1 MNLAASPKPV
11 NRLAAWCAD
20 ADERLRFMLVLA
32 LALHALI
39 ILLVGFDALKTE
51 QASKT
56 LEITFAINQDP
67 QAPIDPAYLA
77 QHHQLG
83 QGDSQTNQEA
93 SVVEP
98 ALFRSDKINQLS
110 AQISAQS
117 GTGVAPSND
126 EGVNDSTLQAKS
138 GTNELL
144 AANTQALLK
153 ANQQTDSI
161 QTTASNPLAGDSTAL
176 FKASEEI
183 ASLEARLK
191 DEQRKLESRSRTGRV
206 TSLSTLAKA
215 DALYLERWRQKIETI
230 GNLNYPIEARRKG
243 IEGSLQMLVTLAADG
258 SVKQLEI
265 LKSSGYSILDD
276 AAVRTVRSASP
287 FEPFPNEMRQRL
299 DRLEI
304 IRTWKFEKNTQVY

>member
-1 MNLAASPKPV
+1 MNPAVSPKPI

-32 LALHALI
+32 LALHSLI
-39 ILLVGFDALKTE
+39 ILLVGFDTLKTE
-51 QASKT
+51 QSSKT
-56 LEITFAINQDP
+56 LEITFALNQDQ

-83 QGDSQTNQEA
+83 QGDALKNQEA
-93 SVVEP
+93 SVVER
-98 ALFRSDKINQLS
+98 ALFLSDQINQLS
-110 AQISAQS
+110 AQISVQS
-117 GTGVAPSND
+117 GEGVTPSDD
-126 EGVNDSTLQAKS
+126 EGRNDQAQQIRS
-138 GTNELL
+138 GTNEVL
-144 AANTQALLK
+144 ATNNQALLE
-153 ANQQTDSI
+153 ANQQSDAN
-161 QTTASNPLAGDSTAL
+161 QTTASNPLSGDSTSL
-176 FKASEEI
+176 LQASKEI

-191 DEQRKLESRSRTGRV
+191 DEQQKLHSRSRTGRV

-230 GNLNYPIEARRKG
+230 GNLNYPSEARSKG
-243 IEGSLQMLVTLAADG
+243 IEGSLQMLVTVAADG
-258 SVKQLEI
+258 SVKQLEV

-276 AAVRTVRSASP
+276 AAVRTVRTASP

>member
-1 MNLAASPKPV
+1 MNSAASSKPI

-51 QASKT
+51 QNSKT
-56 LEITFAINQDP
+56 LEITFAINQDS

-83 QGDSQTNQEA
+83 MGDSQTNQEA
-93 SVVEP
+93 SVVEQ
-98 ALFRSDKINQLS
+98 ALFTSNKINQLS
-110 AQISAQS
+110 AQISAQP
-117 GTGVAPSND
+117 GVGVTPSID
-126 EGVNDSTLQAKS
+126 KGYDDQTQQAKS
-138 GTNELL
+138 GANEVL
-144 AANTQALLK
+144 ATDTQAVLK
-153 ANQQTDSI
+153 ANQKSDLIHTN
-161 QTTASNPLAGDSTAL
+161 ASNPTAGDSTAL

-191 DEQRKLESRSRTGRV
+191 DEQQKLQSRSRTGRV

-230 GNLNYPIEARRKG
+230 GNLNYPTEARNRG

-276 AAVRTVRSASP
+276 AAITTVRTASP
-287 FEPFPNEMRQRL
+287 FEPFPNDMRQRL

>member
-1 MNLAASPKPV
+1 MNQAASPKPI

-39 ILLVGFDALKTE
+39 ILLVGFDALKIE
-51 QASKT
+51 QSSKT
-56 LEITFAINQDP
+56 LEITFALNQDT
-67 QAPIDPAYLA
+67 QAPIDPAFLA

-83 QGDSQTNQEA
+83 QGDSLTNQDA
-93 SVVEP
+93 SVVER
-98 ALFRSDKINQLS
+98 ALFTSDKINQLS
-110 AQISAQS
+110 AQISVQS
-117 GTGVAPSND
+117 GTGVTPSPN
-126 EGVNDSTLQAKS
+126 EGRKDQTQQKRS
-138 GTNELL
+138 GTNEVL
-144 AANTQALLK
+144 ATNGQALLK
-153 ANQQTDSI
+153 ANQERDSI
-161 QTTASNPLAGDSTAL
+161 ETMASNPLAGDSTSL
-176 FKASEEI
+176 LNTSKEI

-191 DEQRKLESRSRTGRV
+191 DEQQKLQSRSRTGRV

-230 GNLNYPIEARRKG
+230 GNLNYPIEARNKG

-258 SVKQLEI
+258 SVKQLEV

-276 AAVRTVRSASP
+276 AAVRTVRTASP

>member
-1 MNLAASPKPV
+1 MNQAASPKPI

-51 QASKT
+51 QSSKA
-56 LEITFAINQDP
+56 LEITFALNQDS

-83 QGDSQTNQEA
+83 QGDSQTNQDA
-93 SVVEP
+93 SVVER
-98 ALFRSDKINQLS
+98 ALFTSDKINQLS
-110 AQISAQS
+110 AQISVQS
-117 GTGVAPSND
+117 GTGVTPSRN
-126 EGVNDSTLQAKS
+126 EGRKDQTQQKRS
-138 GTNELL
+138 GTNEVL
-144 AANTQALLK
+144 TTSGQALLK
-153 ANQQTDSI
+153 ANQERDSI
-161 QTTASNPLAGDSTAL
+161 ETLASNPLAGDSTSL
-176 FKASEEI
+176 LNASKEI

-191 DEQRKLESRSRTGRV
+191 DEQQKLQSRSRTGRV

-230 GNLNYPIEARRKG
+230 GNLNYPIEARNKG
-243 IEGSLQMLVTLAADG
+243 IEGSLQMLVTLSADG
-258 SVKQLEI
+258 SVKQLEV

-276 AAVRTVRSASP
+276 AAVRTVRTASP

>member
-1 MNLAASPKPV
+1 MNQAASPKPI

-39 ILLVGFDALKTE
+39 ILLVGFDSLKTE
-51 QASKT
+51 QSSKT
-56 LEITFAINQDP
+56 LEITFALNQDP
-67 QAPIDPAYLA
+67 QAPLDPAYLA
-77 QHHQLG
+77 QHQQLG
-83 QGDSQTNQEA
+83 QGNSQKNLDA
-93 SVVEP
+93 SAVER
-98 ALFRSDKINQLS
+98 ALFSSDKINQLS

-117 GTGVAPSND
+117 GVGETPSID
-126 EGVNDSTLQAKS
+126 EGRGNQTRQLASGKS
-138 GTNELL
+138 EVL
-144 AANTQALLK
+144 ASDTQALLK
-153 ANQQTDSI
+153 ANQESDSI
-161 QTTASNPLAGDSTAL
+161 QTKASNPLAGDSTSL
-176 FKASEEI
+176 LHASQEI

-191 DEQRKLESRSRTGRV
+191 DEQQKLQSRSRTGRV

-215 DALYLERWRQKIETI
+215 DALYLERWRQKIETV
-230 GNLNYPIEARRKG
+230 GNLNYPTEARNKG

-276 AAVRTVRSASP
+276 AAVRTVRTAAP
-287 FEPFPNEMRQRL
+287 FEPFPSEMRQRL

-304 IRTWKFEKNTQVY
+304 IRTWKFEKNTHVY

>member
-1 MNLAASPKPV
+1 MNQAASPKPI

-51 QASKT
+51 QSSKA
-56 LEITFAINQDP
+56 LEITFALNQDS

-83 QGDSQTNQEA
+83 QGDSQTNQDA
-93 SVVEP
+93 SVVER
-98 ALFRSDKINQLS
+98 ALFTSDKINQLS
-110 AQISAQS
+110 AQISVQS
-117 GTGVAPSND
+117 GTGVTPSRN
-126 EGVNDSTLQAKS
+126 EGRKDQTQQKRS
-138 GTNELL
+138 GTNEVL
-144 AANTQALLK
+144 TTSGQALLK
-153 ANQQTDSI
+153 ANQELDSI
-161 QTTASNPLAGDSTAL
+161 ETLASNPLAGDSTSL
-176 FKASEEI
+176 LNASKEI

-191 DEQRKLESRSRTGRV
+191 DEQQKLQSRSRTGRV

-230 GNLNYPIEARRKG
+230 GNLNYPIEARNKG
-243 IEGSLQMLVTLAADG
+243 IEGSLQMLVTLSADG
-258 SVKQLEI
+258 SVKQLEV

-276 AAVRTVRSASP
+276 AAVRTVRTASP
-287 FEPFPNEMRQRL
+287 FEPFPIEMRQRL

>member
-1 MNLAASPKPV
+1 MNPAASPNRI

-32 LALHALI
+32 LALHALVI
-39 ILLVGFDALKTE
+39 VLVGFDALKTE
-51 QASKT
+51 QSSKT
-56 LEITFAINQDP
+56 LEITFAIQQDSE
-67 QAPIDPAYLA
+67 APIDPAYLA

-83 QGDSQTNQEA
+83 QGDSATNQEA
-93 SVVEP
+93 SVVER
-98 ALFRSDKINQLS
+98 ALFTSDTINQLS
-110 AQISAQS
+110 SQLNAQS
-117 GTGVAPSND
+117 GVGVTISNSEGRDDQTEQTETGTD
-126 EGVNDSTLQAKS
+126 
-138 GTNELL
+138 ELL
-144 AANTQALLK
+144 TTTTETLLT
-153 ANQQTDSI
+153 ANQQSDSI

-176 FKASEEI
+176 LKASEEI

-191 DEQRKLESRSRTGRV
+191 DEQQKLQSRSRTGRV

-230 GNLNYPIEARRKG
+230 GNLNYPSEARSKG

-276 AAVRTVRSASP
+276 AAITTVRTASP